1 MVVKSMKKIKFSV
14 LMSVYKN
21 DKSEDVKDAIDS
33 LLNQTLLPNQIV
45 ILEDGKVSKKL
56 DDLLE
61 NYSKKHKIIEIYK
74 RKQNLGLGLTLNEG
88 LNYCKYDYVARMDAD
103 DYSYPN
109 RFEEEIRYLESH
121 PDIDVVGCNID
132 EYDENLSKKL
142 AVRVVPE
149 FDKKIKKYMKK
160 RNGVNHVTVI
170 YKKQSVLNAGSYED
184 CLYFEDYYLW
194 CKMIKNGCKFYN
206 IQESLMKIRA
216 GFDMAKRRG
225 GLSYSKYIINFEN
238 KIYKIGIINK
248 FEYIFNLF
256 IRLSV
261 ANIPNSFRTIL
272 YKKQLRKL
280 KNEV

>member
-1 MVVKSMKKIKFSV
+1 MKKIKFSV

-21 DKSEDVKDAIDS
+21 DKSEDVKVAIDS

-74 RKQNLGLGLTLNEG
+74 REQNLGLGLTLNEG

-170 YKKQSVLNAGSYED
+170 YKKQSVLNAGSYEN

>member
-1 MVVKSMKKIKFSV
+1 MKKIKFSV

-74 RKQNLGLGLTLNEG
+74 REQNLGLGLTLSEG

-256 IRLSV
+256 IRSSV

>member
-74 RKQNLGLGLTLNEG
+74 REQNLGLGLTLNEG

>member
-1 MVVKSMKKIKFSV
+1 MKKIKFSV

>member
-1 MVVKSMKKIKFSV
+1 M
-14 LMSVYKN
+14 
-21 DKSEDVKDAIDS
+21 
-33 LLNQTLLPNQIV
+33 
-45 ILEDGKVSKKL
+45 
-56 DDLLE
+56 
-61 NYSKKHKIIEIYK
+61 
-74 RKQNLGLGLTLNEG
+74 
-88 LNYCKYDYVARMDAD
+88 
-103 DYSYPN
+103 
-109 RFEEEIRYLESH
+109 
-121 PDIDVVGCNID
+121 
-132 EYDENLSKKL
+132 
-142 AVRVVPE
+142 PE

>member
-21 DKSEDVKDAIDS
+21 DKSEDVQVAIDS

-45 ILEDGKVSKKL
+45 ILEDGKISKKL

>member
-1 MVVKSMKKIKFSV
+1 MKKIKFSV

-21 DKSEDVKDAIDS
+21 DKSEDVQVAIDS

-45 ILEDGKVSKKL
+45 ILEDGKISKKL

>member
-1 MVVKSMKKIKFSV
+1 MKKIKFSV

-74 RKQNLGLGLTLNEG
+74 REQNLGLGLTLNEG